1 MQKYQELKVLSYV
14 KKDVQSVF
22 QGENTPKLLYVG
34 KTRPAASAHPRIM
47 HSHQDFLEMVLIV
60 SGSGEYFVHDKVCHV
75 EAGDLL
81 IYNSGVVHDEFA
93 GNKIEIG
100 SYCIAISGIHMPGLR
115 RDALISDDCDQVFSC
130 GDAFEELRV
139 LLEMMY
145 RNLSECYINAEA
157 VCAGLMHALL
167 EKVLTVLH
175 RSDQREHETLKPNEL
190 GFQIKEYI
198 DEHYTEPMTLQSI
211 ANYLN
216 FSPYYLSHVFKEMSG
231 YSPIQYLIRRRI
243 GEAQTLLITTDLPII
258 RIGEMV
264 GYETQNYF
272 NLQFTKCVG
281 MPPKRFRQNFVVQ
294 DIEPKSRCRARSY
307 ALAR

>member
-1 MQKYQELKVLSYV
+1 MELLSKVGRYEFLAEPFHCDFSSHLFMGHLGNHLLNAADFHSNDRGYGMNYLMPRHKTWVLSRLAIEMTEMPKSYDKFFV
-14 KKDVQSVF
+14 ETWVENAMKYFTARDFKICGKVDSSSSDMKEKIYGYGKSVWAMID
-22 QGENTPKLLYVG
+22 TD
-34 KTRPAASAHPRIM
+34 TRQPVDIFSIN
-47 HSHQDFLEMVLIV
+47 D
-60 SGSGEYFVHDKVCHV
+60 
-75 EAGDLL
+75 
-81 IYNSGVVHDEFA
+81 
-93 GNKIEIG
+93 
-100 SYCIAISGIHMPGLR
+100 GL
-115 RDALISDDCDQVFSC
+115 
-130 GDAFEELRV
+130 
-139 LLEMMY
+139 
-145 RNLSECYINAEA
+145 
-157 VCAGLMHALL
+157 
-167 EKVLTVLH
+167 
-175 RSDQREHETLKPNEL
+175 
-190 GFQIKEYI
+190 IKEYI

-294 DIEPKSRCRARSY
+294 DIEPKSRRRARSY

>member
-1 MQKYQELKVLSYV
+1 M
-14 KKDVQSVF
+14 
-22 QGENTPKLLYVG
+22 
-34 KTRPAASAHPRIM
+34 
-47 HSHQDFLEMVLIV
+47 
-60 SGSGEYFVHDKVCHV
+60 
-75 EAGDLL
+75 
-81 IYNSGVVHDEFA
+81 
-93 GNKIEIG
+93 
-100 SYCIAISGIHMPGLR
+100 
-115 RDALISDDCDQVFSC
+115 ISDDCDQVFSC

-175 RSDQREHETLKPNEL
+175 HSDQREHETLKPNEL

-294 DIEPKSRCRARSY
+294 DIEPKSRRRARSY

>member
-1 MQKYQELKVLSYV
+1 MQKNQELKVLSYV
-14 KKDVQSVF
+14 KKDFQSAF
-22 QGENTPKLLYVG
+22 QGENMPKLLYVG

-47 HSHQDFLEMVLIV
+47 HSHEDFLEMVLIV
-60 SGSGEYFVHDKVCHV
+60 SGSGEYFIHDKVCHV

-100 SYCIAISGIHMPGLR
+100 SYCIAIGGIQMPGLR
-115 RDALISDDCDQVFSC
+115 RDALIPDDCGQVFPC
-130 GDAFEELRV
+130 GDAFEEIRV

-145 RNLSECYINAEA
+145 RNLSECYTRAEA
-157 VCAGLMHALL
+157 VCNGLMYALL
-167 EKVLTVLH
+167 EKVLVVLH
-175 RSDQREHETLKPNEL
+175 HSDQRACETIKPNEL

-198 DEHYTEPMTLQSI
+198 DEHYTEPMTLQNI
-211 ANYLN
+211 ADYLH

-243 GEAQTLLITTDLPII
+243 GEAQTLLITTDLPIT

-294 DIEPKSRCRARSY
+294 DIEPKPRRRMRSY

>member
-1 MQKYQELKVLSYV
+1 MLFSYDSSTNLLFLRLTVQKNVAIVNATEIGLSNGQRGVCSMQKYQELKVLSYV

-60 SGSGEYFVHDKVCHV
+60 SGSGEYFIHDKVCHV

-130 GDAFEELRV
+130 GDAENILAAECVVLIGTHDHTHGMNCGHCGFATCEERFEGVPCAINTVDVGIAIGSACAVAADHRV
-139 LLEMMY
+139 DTRVMF
-145 RNLSECYINAEA
+145 S
-157 VCAGLMHALL
+157 AGLAAQQLDWL
-167 EKVLTVLH
+167 DGCTRVFAIPVSASSKNPFFDRKPITV
-175 RSDQREHETLKPNEL
+175 E
-190 GFQIKEYI
+190 
-198 DEHYTEPMTLQSI
+198 
-211 ANYLN
+211 
-216 FSPYYLSHVFKEMSG
+216 
-231 YSPIQYLIRRRI
+231 
-243 GEAQTLLITTDLPII
+243 
-258 RIGEMV
+258 
-264 GYETQNYF
+264 
-272 NLQFTKCVG
+272 
-281 MPPKRFRQNFVVQ
+281 
-294 DIEPKSRCRARSY
+294 
-307 ALAR
+307 